1 MGTLTDMTTLQER
14 AGQRSRPTARGTA
27 VAAATLLVAWAAIL
41 GVVVGFG
48 WLITHTLKSSVNP
61 WDNDISRWFADQRTG
76 ALAPFGDVGT
86 FFGET
91 YTGVGV
97 AVLAA
102 IGFSLWR
109 RSWRPALFY
118 ALAEA
123 GIGGFYFVAT
133 HVDTR
138 QRPPVKILDPGLVPD
153 HSFPSGHVATAVVA
167 YGGILVLTWVYAR
180 AAARWVSVVA
190 LLPLFVLLARLYQG
204 AHHLTDVLTS
214 VVYATVWML
223 VVARM
228 VLLSDPGRQASRD
241 S

>member
-1 MGTLTDMTTLQER
+1 MSVRTEPSTPPTDR
-14 AGQRSRPTARGTA
+14 WG
-27 VAAATLLVAWAAIL
+27 VAATIGILVLAWALIL
-41 GVVVGFG
+41 AAVIGVG
-48 WLITHTLKSSVNP
+48 WLITHSLQSSVDP

-76 ALAPFGDVGT
+76 SLDPLGDYGT
-86 FFGET
+86 LLGET
-91 YTGVGV
+91 VTGVSV
-97 AVLAA
+97 AILAA

-109 RSWRPALFY
+109 RSWRPALFM
-118 ALAEA
+118 ALLEA

-180 AAARWVSVVA
+180 SAVRWVAVLG

-214 VVYATVWML
+214 VVYASAWML
-223 VVARM
+223 VVART
-228 VLLSDPGRQASRD
+228 VLLPDRRGERSPTD

>member
-1 MGTLTDMTTLQER
+1 MSTQTEH
-14 AGQRSRPTARGTA
+14 AGQDTGLEPRSAP
-27 VAAATLLVAWAAIL
+27 AAAGILLVSWAVIL

-48 WLITHTLKSSVNP
+48 WLITHSFQSAVDP
-61 WDNDISRWFADQRTG
+61 WDNDVSRWFADQRTG
-76 ALAPFGDVGT
+76 SLDPLGDGGT
-86 FFGET
+86 LLGET
-91 YTGVGV
+91 VVGVGV

-102 IGFSLWR
+102 IAFSLWQ

-167 YGGILVLTWVYAR
+167 YGGIFVLTWVYAR
-180 AAARWVSVVA
+180 AARKVA
-190 LLPLFVLLARLYQG
+190 GLVLMLPALVLLARLYQG

-214 VVYATVWML
+214 VVYASVWLL
-223 VVARM
+223 VVARL
-228 VLLSDPGRQASRD
+228 VLLPGRDREGSSAGS
-241 S
+241 